1 MGHHFAKFQG
11 VENVWE
17 KIVMASVIWES
28 YGEKLP
34 IVVS

>member
-1 MGHHFAKFQG
+1 MGHHFAKG

-17 KIVMASVIWES
+17 KILMASVIWES